1 MNSTPEI
8 LRKLFVVV
16 VLLKMIKLLSA
27 SIAKQLWEP
36 AVSL

>member
-1 MNSTPEI
+1 MNSTLEI

-16 VLLKMIKLLSA
+16 VLLKMIKLSA